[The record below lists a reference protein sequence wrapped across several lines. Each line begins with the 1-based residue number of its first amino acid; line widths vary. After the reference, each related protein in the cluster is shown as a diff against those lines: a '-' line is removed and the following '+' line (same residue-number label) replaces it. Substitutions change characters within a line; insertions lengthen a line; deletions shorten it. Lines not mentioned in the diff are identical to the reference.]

1 MRPLR
6 LPAFA
11 GSEVR
16 SSVQADA
23 PYVMR
28 TRKEDAASPSSAS
41 PRLRIVR
48 PAAAP
53 APVPFEAHEPVR
65 RRGAG
70 ALDLDEARAALDDG
84 RFWTEYEAIVHART
98 GKTCAYEALARFRRR
113 DGQLIPPAHMFS
125 VLHADPSLLLRAEL
139 TLKLH
144 QVEHAPRA
152 PVFVNLDPDSWWRA
166 GDGLR
171 NPFLALFCSAP
182 ARVVVEV
189 TEALASADAVRAQAM
204 IAALKGRHIS
214 FALDDVGA
222 ARGLLSF
229 DAIVDAE
236 VLKFDRTL
244 LPRLRHPR
252 ARAFV
257 QALTRMA
264 RETGA
269 HTVLEGVESTADFVT
284 ARDLGFELV
293 QGFLFRDRARVAKR

>member
-1 MRPLR
+1 VRPLR
-6 LPAFA
+6 LD
-11 GSEVR
+11 GSIDPGAR
-16 SSVQADA
+16 STVHAA
-23 PYVMR
+23 PYDEMR
-28 TRKEDAASPSSAS
+28 TRREDSAGLSSAT
-41 PRLRIVR
+41 PRLRVVR

-53 APVPFEAHEPVR
+53 TPVPFEAHPPAR
-65 RRGAG
+65 RRRPGE
-70 ALDLDEARAALDDG
+70 LDLDEARAALDDG

-98 GKTCAYEALARFRRR
+98 GKTCAYEALGRFRRR
-113 DGQLIPPAHMFS
+113 DGGLIPPAQMFS

-182 ARVVVEV
+182 TRVVVEV

-204 IAALKGRHIS
+204 IGALKGRHIS

-244 LPRLRHPR
+244 IPRLRHPR
-252 ARAFV
+252 ARALV

-269 HTVLEGVESTADFVT
+269 HTVLEGVETTAEFVT